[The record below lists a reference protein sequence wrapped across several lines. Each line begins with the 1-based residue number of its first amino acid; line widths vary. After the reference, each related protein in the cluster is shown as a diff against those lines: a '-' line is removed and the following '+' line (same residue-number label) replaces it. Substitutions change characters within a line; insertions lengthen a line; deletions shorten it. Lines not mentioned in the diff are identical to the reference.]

1 MRHAARAQHRAL
13 VDPVLAPVGGV
24 RCKGMPPPTARPL
37 EPIVGDAVVL
47 VNELVK
53 LAVAQRASD
62 IHLEPKH
69 DMLRVRLR
77 VDGALVDVQPIA
89 QVVAPNVISRLKVL
103 AKMDIAERRN
113 PQDGQILVELDGGK
127 RVNLRASTFPSSQGE
142 KVVLRILSSQQL
154 IAFEQLG
161 VDAPSQAIL
170 REVLARPQGFVV
182 TSGPT
187 GAGKTSTLYALM
199 QLIDPRQV
207 NVVTLEDPIEV
218 ELYGLTQG
226 QVNTR
231 TGFTFATGLR
241 SILRQDP
248 DVILVGEMRDSETAG
263 IAMQAA
269 LTGHLVLSTLHTS
282 DTVETI
288 VRLVDLG
295 VEPWIVANALSAVLA
310 QRLVRVTCPH
320 CKRPAKLQRDLW
332 DNDELLMPAGTDVW
346 QPKGCDRCMG
356 TGYRG
361 RTGLFEVVE
370 LDDDLRELVK
380 AKAPAR
386 AYREIYL
393 RRRIP
398 SLRKAGMVKIQAG
411 VTTVEEVLR
420 VT

>member
-1 MRHAARAQHRAL
+1 MARIE
-13 VDPVLAPVGGV
+13 PVS
-24 RCKGMPPPTARPL
+24 
-37 EPIVGDAVVL
+37 GDAVVI
-47 VNELVK
+47 VNELVR

-69 DMLRVRLR
+69 DMLHVRLR
-77 VDGALVDVQPIA
+77 VDGALVDVQPISLA
-89 QVVAPNVISRLKVL
+89 VAPNVISRVKVL
-103 AKMDIAERRN
+103 AKMDIAERRM
-113 PQDGQILVELDGGK
+113 PQDGQIAIDLEGPAAGPGAAGERRQTQTQ
-127 RVNLRASTFPSSQGE
+127 RVQLRVSTFPASQGE
-142 KVVLRILSSQQL
+142 KVVMRVLSSQQ
-154 IAFEQLG
+154 IIPFDKLG
-161 VDAPSQAIL
+161 LEAPAQTTL
-170 REVLARPQGFVV
+170 RDVLARPQGFVV

-218 ELYGLTQG
+218 ELHGLTQG
-226 QVNTR
+226 QVNVR
-231 TGFTFATGLR
+231 AGFTFATGLR
-241 SILRQDP
+241 AILRQDP

-310 QRLVRVTCPH
+310 QRLVRVACPH
-320 CKRPAKLQRDLW
+320 CKRPAKLERDLW
-332 DNDELLMPAGTDVW
+332 DGDDLLLPSGSDIVRTT
-346 QPKGCDRCMG
+346 GCDRCMR

-361 RTGLFEVVE
+361 RTGIFEVVE

-393 RRRIP
+393 RRKIP
-398 SLRKAGMVKIQAG
+398 SLRRAGMAKITEG
-411 VTTVEEVLR
+411 VTTVDEVLR
-420 VT
+420 VTS

>member
-1 MRHAARAQHRAL
+1 MT
-13 VDPVLAPVGGV
+13 
-24 RCKGMPPPTARPL
+24 TARSL
-37 EPIVGDAVVL
+37 DPINGDAVVL
-47 VNELVK
+47 VNELIR
-53 LAVAQRASD
+53 LAVSQRASD

-69 DMLRVRLR
+69 DMMHVRLR

-89 QVVAPNVISRLKVL
+89 LAVAPNVVSRVKVL
-103 AKMDIAERRN
+103 AKMDISERRM
-113 PQDGQILVELDGGK
+113 PQDGQIALEVETGK
-127 RVNLRASTFPSSQGE
+127 RVHLRAATFPSSQGE
-142 KVVLRILSSQQL
+142 KVVLRILSSQHL
-154 IAFEQLG
+154 ISFDQLG
-161 VDAPSQAIL
+161 LEEDAKAKL
-170 REVLARPQGFVV
+170 RDVLLRPQGFVV

-199 QLIDPRQV
+199 QLIDPREV

-226 QVNTR
+226 QVNVR
-231 TGFTFATGLR
+231 AGFTFATGLR
-241 SILRQDP
+241 ALLRQDP
-248 DVILVGEMRDSETAG
+248 DVILVGEMRDAETAG

-310 QRLVRVTCPH
+310 QRLVRIACPH
-320 CKRPAKLQRDLW
+320 CKRAAKLERDLW
-332 DNDELLMPAGTDVW
+332 DGDDLLLPAGSEVVRT
-346 QPKGCDRCMG
+346 QGCDRCMRI
-356 TGYRG
+356 GYRG
-361 RTGLFEVVE
+361 RTGIFEVVE
-370 LDDDLRELVK
+370 FDDDLRDLVK

-386 AYREIYL
+386 AYREIYV

-398 SLRKAGMVKIQAG
+398 SLRRAGMLKIQAG
-411 VTTVEEVLR
+411 ITTVDEVLR

>member
-1 MRHAARAQHRAL
+1 MPSTRPQ
-13 VDPVLAPVGGV
+13 DPV
-24 RCKGMPPPTARPL
+24 T
-37 EPIVGDAVVL
+37 GDAIVL
-47 VNELVK
+47 VHELVR

-69 DMLRVRLR
+69 DMLHVRLR

-89 QVVAPNVISRLKVL
+89 LAVASQVISRVKVL
-103 AKMDIAERRN
+103 AKMDIAERRM
-113 PQDGQILVELDGGK
+113 PQDGQIAIELEAGK
-127 RVNLRASTFPSSQGE
+127 RVHVRASTFPSSQGE
-142 KVVLRILSSQQL
+142 KVVLRILSSQQ
-154 IAFEQLG
+154 IIPFGDLG
-161 VDAPSQAIL
+161 LEKDAQATL
-170 REVLARPQGFVV
+170 RDVLARPQGFVV

-199 QLIDPRQV
+199 QLIDPHKV

-226 QVNTR
+226 QVNVR
-231 TGFTFATGLR
+231 AGFTFATGLR
-241 SILRQDP
+241 AILRQDP
-248 DVILVGEMRDSETAG
+248 DIILVGEMRDAETAG

-310 QRLVRVTCPH
+310 QRLVRIACPH
-320 CKRPAKLQRDLW
+320 CRRPAKLERDLW
-332 DNDELLMPAGTDVW
+332 DGNDLLMQAGSDIVRT
-346 QPKGCDRCMG
+346 QGCDRCMR

-370 LDDDLRELVK
+370 FDDDLRDLVK

-398 SLRKAGMVKIQAG
+398 SLRRAGMHKIQAG
-411 VTTVEEVLR
+411 VTTVDEVLR

>member
-1 MRHAARAQHRAL
+1 M
-13 VDPVLAPVGGV
+13 
-24 RCKGMPPPTARPL
+24 
-37 EPIVGDAVVL
+37 EPATGDAVSL
-47 VNELVK
+47 VNELVR
-53 LAVAQRASD
+53 LAVTQRASD

-69 DMLRVRLR
+69 DMMQVRLR
-77 VDGALVDVQPIA
+77 IDGALVDVQPIA
-89 QVVAPNVISRLKVL
+89 LVVAPNVVSRVKVL
-103 AKMDIAERRN
+103 AKMDIADRRL
-113 PQDGQILVELDGGK
+113 PQDGQIAIEFDGGK
-127 RVNLRASTFPSSQGE
+127 RVHLRASTFPASQGE

-154 IAFEQLG
+154 IPFEGLG
-161 VDAPSQAIL
+161 LDTNAQETL
-170 REVLARPQGFVV
+170 RDVLLRPQGFVV

-199 QLIDPRQV
+199 KLIDPKAV
-207 NVVTLEDPIEV
+207 NVVTLEDPVEV

-226 QVNTR
+226 QVNVR
-231 TGFTFATGLR
+231 AGFTFASGLR
-241 SILRQDP
+241 AILRQDP

-310 QRLVRVTCPH
+310 QRLVRIVCPH
-320 CKRPAKLQRDLW
+320 CKRTARLERDFW
-332 DNDELLMPAGTDVW
+332 DGNDLLLPAGSEVVR
-346 QPKGCDRCMG
+346 PAGCAQCMR

-361 RTGLFEVVE
+361 RTGIFEVVE
-370 LDDDLRELVK
+370 LDDDLLDLVK

-398 SLRKAGMVKIQAG
+398 SLRRAGMEKIAEG
-411 VTTVEEVLR
+411 VTTVDEVLR

>member
-1 MRHAARAQHRAL
+1 M
-13 VDPVLAPVGGV
+13 PV
-24 RCKGMPPPTARPL
+24 ARPF
-37 EPIVGDAVVL
+37 EPITGDAVVL
-47 VNELVK
+47 VNELVR

-69 DMLRVRLR
+69 DMMHVRLR
-77 VDGALVDVQPIA
+77 VDGSLVDVQPIA
-89 QVVAPNVISRLKVL
+89 LAVAPNVASRVKVL
-103 AKMDIAERRN
+103 AKMDISERRL
-113 PQDGQILVELDGGK
+113 PQDGQIALELEPGK
-127 RVNLRASTFPSSQGE
+127 RVHLRASTFPSSQGE
-142 KVVLRILSSQQL
+142 KVVLRILSSQE
-154 IAFEQLG
+154 IIPFDELG
-161 VDAPSQAIL
+161 LEDHARSTL
-170 REVLARPQGFVV
+170 RDVLGRPQGFVV

-199 QLIDPRQV
+199 QLIDPREV

-226 QVNTR
+226 QVNVR
-231 TGFTFATGLR
+231 AGFTFATGLR
-241 SILRQDP
+241 AILRQDP
-248 DVILVGEMRDSETAG
+248 DIILVGEMRDAETAG

-310 QRLVRVTCPH
+310 QRLVRIACPH
-320 CKRPAKLQRDLW
+320 CKRPGKLQRDLW
-332 DNDELLMPAGTDVW
+332 DGDDLLLPAGSDIVRT
-346 QPKGCDRCMG
+346 QGCDRCMR

-361 RTGLFEVVE
+361 RTGIFEVVE
-370 LDDDLRELVK
+370 FDDDLRDLVK

-398 SLRKAGMVKIQAG
+398 SLRRAGMNKIHAG
-411 VTTVEEVLR
+411 ITTVDEVLR